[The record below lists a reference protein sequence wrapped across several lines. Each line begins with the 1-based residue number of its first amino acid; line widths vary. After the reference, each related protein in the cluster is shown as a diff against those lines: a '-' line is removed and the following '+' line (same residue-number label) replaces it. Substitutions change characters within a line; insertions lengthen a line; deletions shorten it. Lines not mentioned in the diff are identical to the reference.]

1 MNDCADLLLIVFA
14 VSFLARKC
22 ERRSCRLVSANHLQ
36 TRAMAKV
43 FCANQGSVVFLSFFL
58 PSPPAGRL
66 RAFQLEGALA
76 RNKVLRPSSYSLVKK
91 GWGRELFSFQYDR
104 PVSPEKPCAELP
116 QTFFRE
122 SSNSSVVPKK
132 IEGADGICFFFCVG
146 FGCDFFD

>member
-22 ERRSCRLVSANHLQ
+22 ERGSCRLVSANHSQ

-66 RAFQLEGALA
+66 QAFQLEGALA
-76 RNKVLRPSSYSLVKK
+76 RNKALRPSSHSLGKK
-91 GWGRELFSFQYDR
+91 GWGRELFSF
-104 PVSPEKPCAELP
+104 
-116 QTFFRE
+116 
-122 SSNSSVVPKK
+122 
-132 IEGADGICFFFCVG
+132 
-146 FGCDFFD
+146 